1 MANQNDNVKKE
12 VRKRRNTQSKK
23 TVDKKDEV
31 KKTTKPRKAKIE
43 KTVPLSV
50 VDEKIK
56 EEITKIENEKTEKNT
71 VEKSE
76 ITEKKIKF
84 SIFELIISVIIVI
97 LIFLLVGYFCG
108 KQKNEKE
115 NYSVADKEIQ
125 TLIEEYNNILENY
138 YGDIDKEELILGAI
152 KGMLS
157 TLDDYSEVVGEDSN
171 NFEITLEGSY
181 QGVGIGINTDTK
193 GNIII
198 VTVYPDTPASDAD
211 LQPGDIIK
219 KFNGNELTDVT
230 TSEVVEMIG
239 NTNEINLTIIRN
251 EEELEKKLVKREVVL
266 ESVYSEMHDDNV
278 GYINV
283 SIFAN
288 NTHEQF
294 KNALETLEQQGMKK
308 LIIDLRG
315 NSGGHL
321 STVEKMLYL
330 FLDSSHII
338 YQTEDK
344 DKTEKFY
351 SKGTEDKIYPIVIL
365 QNSISASA
373 SEIMAATLKEE
384 LGAYIVGKTSYG
396 KGTVQQ
402 LQNVSGVGQYKFT
415 TKKWL
420 TPKGNWINDI
430 GIVPDLDVSLTEEYL
445 KNPSFETDSQY
456 QAAIDYL
463 KNK

>member
-12 VRKRRNTQSKK
+12 VRKRTNTQSKK

-71 VEKSE
+71 VGKSE

-219 KFNGNELTDVT
+219 KFNGNELTGVT

-351 SKGTEDKIYPIVIL
+351 SKGTEDKTYPIVIL

-402 LQNVSGVGQYKFT
+402 LQNISGVGQYKFT